1 MSDQGSK
8 ILRGAVIGAGYFSR
22 FHFDAWQ
29 RINHVRIEAVCDVDR
44 NKAEAFAAEFKVPKV
59 FTDHREMLD
68 ALSDGQHRLDF
79 VDVVTRPDTHLP
91 IVQDVAA
98 QGIAVICQKP
108 LASTATES
116 AQIVS
121 MAQAAGIPFMVHEN
135 FRFQPWYREIKNL
148 LNDQRIGDRLH
159 TLSFRNRA
167 GDGWGDD
174 AYLARQ
180 PYFQTMEK
188 FLIFEAGIHTI
199 DTFRYLAGEIN
210 RVWCSTRKLNPVIA
224 GEDSAIAIFDFFDGG
239 QGLYDANRFNESTAA
254 NPRYTFGE
262 LLVEGNGG
270 TIRLHDDGRLT
281 VQELG
286 RPEKAHTYAP
296 SDSGFAGDCVFATQ
310 QHFADGLRLNLSKFE
325 TDGPS
330 YLKSIA
336 VQEAMYRSAKSG
348 CWETCDC
355 QGFAQQ

>member
-1 MSDQGSK
+1 MNEADDK
-8 ILRGAVIGAGYFSR
+8 TLRGAVIGAGYFSR

-29 RINHVRIEAVCDVDR
+29 RIDNVQIDAVCDVDQA
-44 NKAEAFAAEFKVPKV
+44 KAVAFAAEFEIPHV

-68 ALSDGQHRLDF
+68 ALSEGDQRLDF
-79 VDVVTRPDTHLP
+79 VDVVTRPDTHLQ
-91 IVQDVAA
+91 IVQDIAA

-108 LASTATES
+108 LAPTADEAT
-116 AQIVS
+116 QIVS
-121 MAQAAGIPFMVHEN
+121 VAQAANIPFMVHEN

-148 LNDQRIGDRLH
+148 LNAQRIGDRLH

-199 DTFRYLAGEIN
+199 DTFRYLAGEID
-210 RVWCSTRKLNPVIA
+210 RVWCSTRRLNPVIA
-224 GEDSAIAIFDFFDGG
+224 GEDSALAIFEFTEGG
-239 QGLYDANRFNESTAA
+239 QGLYDANRFNESTAT

-270 TIRLHDDGRLT
+270 SIRLHDDGRLT
-281 VQELG
+281 IQELG
-286 RPEKAHTYAP
+286 QTEHPHPYTP
-296 SDSGFAGDCVFATQ
+296 SAEGFAGDCVFATQ
-310 QHFADGLRLNLSKFE
+310 QHFIDGLRAGSKTFE

-336 VQEAMYRSAKSG
+336 VQEAMYRSAESG
-348 CWETCDC
+348 SWEAC
-355 QGFAQQ
+355 